1 MGAFWAAVRHGK
13 TSDMRSLRNFFAS
26 AAFGWTIALSAASAQ
41 PMLNGHP
48 DFSGLWQCRTNCGNG
63 VLLPRET
70 MDMTAE
76 GQRLYAIK
84 KAGVDRGDP
93 TIDTGL
99 MCHPLGIPRLAMFGT
114 FDILQKDDHLAIVG
128 EWLGPAREIYFQN
141 EHRKDYFPTFMGDSI
156 ARWDGNTLVIDT
168 SNIDEETLVDSSGF
182 PHSDELHFIE
192 RWTLSP
198 DGNTITSAWTL
209 TDPKIFRATFMRTV
223 TYTRKNSK
231 DERQRI
237 VENVCQNVE
246 VGGKLR

>member
-1 MGAFWAAVRHGK
+1 
-13 TSDMRSLRNFFAS
+13 MRSVKFEIRAACLALVLPLFAGS
-26 AAFGWTIALSAASAQ
+26 TVAQ
-41 PMLNGHP
+41 PKLGGHP

-63 VLLPRET
+63 VLLPRDK
-70 MDMTAE
+70 MDMTPE

-84 KAGVDRGDP
+84 KAGVDSGDP

-114 FDILQKDDHLAIVG
+114 FDILQKDDHIAIVG
-128 EWLGPAREIYFQN
+128 EWLGPAREIYFQSQ
-141 EHRKDYFPTFMGDSI
+141 HRKDYFPTFMGDSI
-156 ARWDGNTLVIDT
+156 AHWDGDTLVIDT
-168 SNIDEETLVDSSGF
+168 NNIDEETLVDSSGF

-198 DGNTITSAWTL
+198 DGKTITSAWTL
-209 TDPKIFRATFMRTV
+209 MDPKIFRATFQRNV
-223 TYTRKNSK
+223 TYTRKDAT
-231 DERQRI
+231 DEKQRI